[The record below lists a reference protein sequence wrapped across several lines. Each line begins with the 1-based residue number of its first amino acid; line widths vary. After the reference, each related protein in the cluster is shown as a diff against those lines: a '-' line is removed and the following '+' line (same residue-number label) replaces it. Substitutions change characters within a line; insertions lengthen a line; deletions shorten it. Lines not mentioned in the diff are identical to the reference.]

1 MSSNNSSN
9 IQVNN
14 ALHISGKRKTDS
26 DNTERLVLKL
36 SCEDKPGIVAAVANF
51 FSLQGFNIKE
61 SSQFEDPQS
70 KRFFMRTVLDSC
82 EGAKS
87 LSTVQSAFEA
97 IANRFTMRWQ
107 LVDGTRPMRVMI
119 AVSKWSHCLD
129 QLLGSYK
136 RGTLPVEITGVVS
149 NHRTLE
155 PLCEWYQVPFH
166 YLPITKETKPA
177 QEAAMYRLFTE
188 QHAEL
193 LVLARYMQVLSDE
206 FCQQLD
212 GRAIN
217 IHHSFLPGFKGA
229 RPYHQAHARGVK
241 LIGATAHFV
250 TADLDEGPII
260 EQSVERVTHAN
271 TAEEMVEIGRDIEAV
286 VLHRAV
292 KWVAEQRVIRNGTK
306 TVVFDR

>member
-1 MSSNNSSN
+1 MSLPDTPSPTNAS
-9 IQVNN
+9 VNASVKAKASADVTN
-14 ALHISGKRKTDS
+14 
-26 DNTERLVLKL
+26 RLILKL

-61 SSQFEDPQS
+61 SSQFEDPYS

-87 LSTVQSAFEA
+87 VETVKSAFEA
-97 IANRFTMRWQ
+97 IALRFSMRWK
-107 LVDGTRPMRVMI
+107 LVDGLTPSRVMI

-129 QLLGSYK
+129 QLLANYK
-136 RGTLPVEITGVVS
+136 RGSLPVEIVGVVS

-155 PLCEWYQVPFH
+155 ALCEWYQVPFH
-166 YLPITKETKPA
+166 YLPITKDTKPE
-177 QEAAMYRLFTE
+177 QEAAMYQLFCE
-188 QHAEL
+188 NRADF
-193 LVLARYMQVLSDE
+193 LVLARYMQVLSDD
-206 FCQQLD
+206 FCKKLD
-212 GRAIN
+212 GSAIN

-229 RPYHQAHARGVK
+229 RPYHQAYERGVK

-260 EQSVERVTHAN
+260 EQAVERVTHADS
-271 TAEEMVEIGRDIEAV
+271 AEQMVEMGRDIEAV
-286 VLHRAV
+286 VLARAV
-292 KWVAEQRVIRNGTK
+292 KWVAEQRVLRNGSR